1 MNRALHIYKKLLS
14 DGQINDKVD
23 PEYFTNY
30 KDPDVRTLLTEFEK
44 ELGFRIIEA
53 KHTVYLVPNSD
64 NDLLSFSL
72 KDIRESISSSARQVD
87 AFLQCYIIM
96 VILHL
101 FFGGKNYDPKQIEF
115 LQIKDIVQKLDEKF
129 DTAAEGKMDELEER
143 YSLNFRHIA
152 NQWRAKAAVHDGK
165 RTTKNE
171 IVLKACRLLIQQKLM
186 DFRDNE
192 REIKTTKRLDD
203 LMRYYYLDEK
213 RVVEITAIFQEVE
226 KDAEN

>member
-1 MNRALHIYKKLLS
+1 MNRALQIYKKLLS
-14 DGQINDKVD
+14 DGQINDKSD
-23 PEYFTNY
+23 SELYTNF
-30 KDPDVRTLLTEFEK
+30 KDPDVRAILIKFER

-64 NDLLSFSL
+64 NELFSFRM

-129 DTAAEGKMDELEER
+129 DTASERKMDELEER
-143 YSLNFRHIA
+143 YSLNFKHIA
-152 NQWRAKAAVHDGK
+152 NLWGAKATTQDGK

-171 IVLKACRLLIQQKLM
+171 IVLRACRLLIRQKLI

-192 REIKTTKRLDD
+192 REIKTTTRLDD

-213 RVVEITAIFQEVE
+213 RVSEITAVFQEDE
-226 KDAEN
+226 KNAEN